1 MLLDSGI
8 HVGTG
13 MDGAQAAPIDPW
25 LNVYYMVTGR
35 NVRGELINTGQQ
47 ITRQEAVWLY
57 TGGNGW
63 FSRDEQQLG
72 TIEAGRLADLAVL
85 NADVFDPRA
94 VPDEGIK
101 RMHSM
106 LTILGGR
113 IVHGDAAALGR

>member
-1 MLLDSGI
+1 
-8 HVGTG
+8 

-35 NVRGELINTGQQ
+35 NVRGELINDGQQ

-72 TIEAGRLADLAVL
+72 TIGARPSGGSRGA
-85 NADVFDPRA
+85 RA
-94 VPDEGIK
+94 PTCSTRSRCPDEAI
-101 RMHSM
+101 RRVHSV
-106 LTILGGR
+106 LTFLGGR
-113 IVHGDAAALGR
+113 IVHGSAAALAP